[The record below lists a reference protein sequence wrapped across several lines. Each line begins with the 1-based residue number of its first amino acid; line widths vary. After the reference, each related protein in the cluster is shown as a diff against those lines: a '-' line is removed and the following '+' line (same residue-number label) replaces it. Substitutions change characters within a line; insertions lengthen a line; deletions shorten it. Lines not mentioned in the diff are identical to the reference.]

1 MQGRNKVLAAIEN
14 CCWSRRFKGLAL
26 KKDEY
31 SLDKTIKHNCFF
43 FKKKLYYLCFKN
55 LKPKK
60 ELQMIKN
67 IMQSTF
73 GETDA
78 NA

>member
-1 MQGRNKVLAAIEN
+1 MSTV
-14 CCWSRRFKGLAL
+14 W
-26 KKDEY
+26 
-31 SLDKTIKHNCFF
+31 IKLSKIIVF
-43 FKKKLYYLCFKN
+43 FKKFYYLCFKN
-55 LKPKK
+55 LKSKK